1 MMVAKYAVII
11 IVSFILGS
19 VNLSILISQG
29 LGGDVRSHGSGNAGA
44 TNMART
50 YGLGAGLAAMA
61 GDMLKTVAA
70 MLLGCWMLGD
80 WGLACAGAACMLGHC
95 FPLLYRFRGGKG
107 ISAGGAIAFAID
119 WRVGLVV
126 LGVFLLGAFLSK
138 KVSLGSVLAALAIT
152 AASLLFGVST
162 PRLLLAIFAMTLAIW
177 QHRENIKRLIAG
189 TEPDFRAKG
198 AKGPA
203 KD

>member
-1 MMVAKYAVII
+1 VLIGKYLLVL
-11 IVSFILGS
+11 IVSYILGS

-29 LGGDVRSHGSGNAGA
+29 LGGDVRRHGSGNAGA

-61 GDMLKTVAA
+61 GDMFKAVLA
-70 MLLGCWMLGD
+70 MLLGWWLLGD
-80 WGLACAGAACMLGHC
+80 WGLFCAGAACMTGHC
-95 FPLLYRFRGGKG
+95 FPLLYRFKGGKG
-107 ISAGGAIAFAID
+107 ISTGGAIAFAID
-119 WRVGLVV
+119 WRVGLAVV
-126 LGVFLLGAFLSK
+126 AVFLIGAFSSK

-152 AASLLFGVST
+152 VASIVFRVST

-198 AKGPA
+198 MK
-203 KD
+203 

>member
-1 MMVAKYAVII
+1 MLILKYIVLFAVCY
-11 IVSFILGS
+11 VLGS

-29 LGGDVRSHGSGNAGA
+29 MGGDVRSHGSGNAGA

-61 GDMLKTVAA
+61 GDMLKAVAA
-70 MLLGCWMLGD
+70 MLIGWWLLGD
-80 WGLACAGAACMLGHC
+80 WGLACAGAACILGHC
-95 FPLLYRFRGGKG
+95 FPVLYLFRGGNG
-107 ISAGGAIAFAID
+107 ISVGGAIAFAID

-126 LGVFLLGAFLSK
+126 VGVFLLGAFSSK

-152 AASLLFGVST
+152 VAAIAFHVST
-162 PRLLLAIFAMTLAIW
+162 PRLLLAIFSMTLAILR
-177 QHRENIKRLIAG
+177 HRGNIKRLLDG

-198 AKGPA
+198 MK
-203 KD
+203 